1 MQGCCRATGRVI
13 WWKHESEVADAMVQP
28 APTVTERSA
37 SGDAEALKVRSL
49 SVDRYRVFHALRI
62 GNLGRVNLFVGQNNT
77 GKSSI
82 LEAIRILA
90 HRGTPRVIE
99 EILTSREESGFSE
112 SRAPSSIDNLS
123 LVGTLFHGSPFQ
135 RSNPTLDADSISVKI
150 EGTLS
155 PASLTMSIADA
166 VSGADQTQATA
177 IEDPPPDGG
186 PALVVGIDD
195 EQVSYPIDRLSSYV
209 RRPWKQDPLQC
220 SLHGP
225 SNDHHPCVSIDAYMT
240 QDTSCFG
247 SLWDKITLSDDEK
260 YVVQALRMIEPK
272 IMAVSMIGDGHASN
286 RRRVIVR
293 TSDFK
298 NPVTFRSFGDG
309 MNRLFGIIL
318 SLVNARGGLLLID
331 EFESGLHH
339 SVQFEVWKMILEL
352 AGDLDVQVFATSHSW
367 DAIKAFGQAAGKNER
382 NEAVLVKLERIH
394 EQIIPTVFEG
404 DDLRIIADQRIEVR

>member
-1 MQGCCRATGRVI
+1 
-13 WWKHESEVADAMVQP
+13 MVQP

-49 SVDRYRVFHALRI
+49 SVERYRAFNALRI

-123 LVGTLFHGSPFQ
+123 LVGTLFHGRPFQ

-150 EGTLS
+150 EGILS
-155 PASLTMSIADA
+155 PVSLTMSIADV
-166 VSGADQTQATA
+166 VSGADQTQVGA
-177 IEDPPPDGG
+177 IEDFPPDDG

-209 RRPWKQDPLQC
+209 LRYWKQDSLQC
-220 SLHGP
+220 SQQGLP
-225 SNDHHPCVSIDAYMT
+225 KNQHPCVSIDSYMA
-240 QDTSCFG
+240 QDTSRFG
-247 SLWDKITLSDDEK
+247 SLWDRITLSNDEK
-260 YVVQALRMIEPK
+260 YVVHALRMIEPK

-298 NPVTFRSFGDG
+298 TPVTFRSFGDG

-318 SLVNARGGLLLID
+318 SLVNARSGILLID

-339 SVQFEVWKMILEL
+339 SVQFEAWKMILEL
-352 AGDLDVQVFATSHSW
+352 ARELNVQVFATSHSW
-367 DAIKAFGQAAGKNER
+367 DTIKALGQAAGKNEQD
-382 NEAVLVKLERIH
+382 EAVLVKLERIH

-404 DDLRIIADQRIEVR
+404 DDLGIIADQRIEVR